1 MEVFL
6 PNSILREIIFFDSSI
21 LRIVWDMRSKI
32 SKQIKI
38 KKTVIPTSLEK
49 LASRAAKKDARKY
62 SAVETLKRNL
72 EDDDDDGDG
81 DFMGVNIS
89 IKFVAFDIDDA
100 ALLVNVVIAP
110 FPFLAIAA
118 SVATVSTVVPED
130 IIDDDNS
137 DVEEYHF
144 LLEPHVYKYIAL
156 R

>member
-1 MEVFL
+1 MEVFFS
-6 PNSILREIIFFDSSI
+6 NSILREIIFFDSSI

-81 DFMGVNIS
+81 DFMGVDTS
-89 IKFVAFDIDDA
+89 IKFAAFDIDDA

-144 LLEPHVYKYIAL
+144 LFEPHVYKYIAV

>member
-1 MEVFL
+1 
-6 PNSILREIIFFDSSI
+6 
-21 LRIVWDMRSKI
+21 MRSKI

-49 LASRAAKKDARKY
+49 LASRAAIKDARKY

-72 EDDDDDGDG
+72 EDEDDDDDG
-81 DFMGVNIS
+81 DFMGVDIS

-100 ALLVNVVIAP
+100 ALLVDVVVAP
-110 FPFLAIAA
+110 LPFLAIAA
-118 SVATVSTVVPED
+118 SVATVSTVVPEV

-144 LLEPHVYKYIAL
+144 LLEPHVYKYIAV